1 MISNQQN
8 KNIKMNKSR
17 ITISAV
23 LTLIGILV
31 FGLISF
37 FGTIYL
43 QSGNLKMSILY
54 PAVYSFGLL
63 LTIVLATYFKSQRF
77 NFQKNAL
84 RELIFI
90 LLYIVISVFSVKG
103 FVHFF
108 TVQERKKEIGTKIE
122 ENISNVE
129 NMFVQYEERVNERVL
144 AFDGFLDAT
153 IVGKNSNQP
162 LYLKYFVVGGPNES
176 FQKNNKINFFKDD
189 LKPAEYDTMKF
200 LALEWLKKS
209 RQTILDIKPVG
220 IIDVLNNFE
229 SNSNEWYAKIK
240 EYDKTINTF
249 TDEAVPPP
257 FNYNLNF
264 MSINDELTVQKA
276 PTLKSI
282 IYLLLT
288 HLLIL
293 FVYLLAIRDGK
304 SLGFFKSLFSKE
316 QYSDGDL

>member
-1 MISNQQN
+1 
-8 KNIKMNKSR
+8 MNKSR

-37 FGTIYL
+37 FGTMYL
-43 QSGNLKMSILY
+43 QSGNLKMSILF
-54 PAVYSFGLL
+54 PSLYSFGLL
-63 LTIVLATYFKSQRF
+63 ITTLLGTYFKRQRF
-77 NFQKNAL
+77 NFKNNAFK
-84 RELIFI
+84 ELISI
-90 LLYIVISVFSVKG
+90 LLYGMIAIFSIKG

-108 TVQERKKEIGTKIE
+108 TVQERKKEIATKIE

-129 NMFVQYEERVNERVL
+129 NMFLQYEERVNERVL

-153 IVGKNSNQP
+153 IAGKTTNQP
-162 LYLKYFVVGGPNES
+162 LYLKYFVIGGPDET
-176 FQKNNKINFFKDD
+176 FQKNNKINFFRDD

-209 RQTILDIKPVG
+209 KQTILDIKPIG

-229 SNSNEWYAKIK
+229 RNSNEWYAKIK
-240 EYDKTINTF
+240 EYDKTVNTF
-249 TDEAVPPP
+249 TDEAITPP

-264 MSINDELTVQKA
+264 TSVNDELTVQKA

-282 IYLLLT
+282 IFLILV
-288 HLLIL
+288 HILIL
-293 FVYLLAIRDGK
+293 FVYLLALRDGK
-304 SLGFFKSLFSKE
+304 SPGLFKAMSLKQNE
-316 QYSDGDL
+316 NGPGI

>member
-1 MISNQQN
+1 
-8 KNIKMNKSR
+8 MNKSR

-23 LTLIGILV
+23 LTLIGVLI

-37 FGTIYL
+37 FGTMYL

-54 PAVYSFGLL
+54 PALYSFGLL

-77 NFQKNAL
+77 NFQKNSL

-108 TVQERKKEIGTKIE
+108 TVQERKKEIATKIE

-153 IVGKNSNQP
+153 IAGKNQP
-162 LYLKYFVVGGPNES
+162 LYLKYFVVGGPDETY
-176 FQKNNKINFFKDD
+176 QKNNKINSFKDD

-200 LALEWLKKS
+200 LAFEWLKKS
-209 RQTILDIKPVG
+209 KQTILDIKPIG
-220 IIDVLNNFE
+220 IIDVLNNFD
-229 SNSNEWYAKIK
+229 SNSNKWYAKIK
-240 EYDKTINTF
+240 EYDKTVNTF
-249 TDEAVPPP
+249 TDEAVTPP

-264 MSINDELTVQKA
+264 TSVNDELTIQKA

-293 FVYLLAIRDGK
+293 FVYLLAIRDGR
-304 SLGFFKSLFSKE
+304 SLGFMQSIFSKE
-316 QYSDGDL
+316 NNTTKGKGI